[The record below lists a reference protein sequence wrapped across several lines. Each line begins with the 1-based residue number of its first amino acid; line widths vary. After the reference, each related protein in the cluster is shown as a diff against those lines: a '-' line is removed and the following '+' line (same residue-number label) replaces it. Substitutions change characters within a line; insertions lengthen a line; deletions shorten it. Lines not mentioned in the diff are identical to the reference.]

1 MIGCANIK
9 DAPQLAFNGDTFRAN
24 TLRGW
29 DEAKKTEEVR
39 RLLQIFGTEIG
50 RSLLGENIWVELAT
64 RNLESSKNYV
74 FTDVRF
80 PNEADKIK
88 NLGGL
93 IWRVER
99 PSINAIN
106 NHSSEVALNGYHYD
120 AIITND
126 SDMVA
131 LKNRVEELRAWGYG

>member
-93 IWRVER
+93 IWRVETK
-99 PSINAIN
+99 
-106 NHSSEVALNGYHYD
+106 Y
-120 AIITND
+120 
-126 SDMVA
+126 
-131 LKNRVEELRAWGYG
+131 